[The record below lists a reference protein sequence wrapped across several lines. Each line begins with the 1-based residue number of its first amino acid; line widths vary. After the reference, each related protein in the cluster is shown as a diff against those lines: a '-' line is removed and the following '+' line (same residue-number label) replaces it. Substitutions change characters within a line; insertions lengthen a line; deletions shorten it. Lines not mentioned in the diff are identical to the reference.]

1 MKNSYVTRSFTLIEL
16 MIVIALMAALA
27 GLIIGNFVTSL
38 KKGRDA
44 KRKGD
49 LQSIR
54 NAIESYYEDK
64 KSYPTTIV
72 FGGKLCETAPCP
84 SSEKVYMYKVPAD
97 PSSAYSYVYQTDV
110 TSYFKL
116 YSCIENNQDQGEG
129 VLQSGYDATCGA
141 CGSCKFGIASTN
153 TTP

>member
-1 MKNSYVTRSFTLIEL
+1 MKSTKSFTLIEL
-16 MIVIALMAALA
+16 MIVIALMGALT
-27 GLIIGNFVTSL
+27 GLIIGNFTASL
-38 KKGRDA
+38 KRGRDA

-72 FGGKLCETAPCP
+72 FGGKLCETAPCL

-97 PSSAYSYVYQTDV
+97 PTSAYSYVYQTDV
-110 TSYFKL
+110 TGYFKL
-116 YSCIENNQDQGEG
+116 YSCIENTQDQGEG
-129 VLQSGYDATCGA
+129 VLQSGYGATCGS
-141 CGSCKFGIASTN
+141 CGACKFGIASTN
-153 TTP
+153 MTP

>member
-1 MKNSYVTRSFTLIEL
+1 MKSTKSFTLIEL
-16 MIVIALMAALA
+16 MIVIALMGALT

-72 FGGKLCETAPCP
+72 FGGKLCETAPCI

-97 PSSAYSYVYQTDV
+97 PVSGFNYVYQTDV
-110 TSYFKL
+110 SSYFKL
-116 YSCIENNQDQGEG
+116 YSCIENTKDPGEG
-129 VLQSGYDATCGA
+129 VLQSGYSATCGA
-141 CGSCKFGIASTN
+141 CGTCKFAVTSTN